1 MHKLYALLCFL
12 VGGALAWAGWK
23 ILRPYNRP
31 PGTTGFAGPIV
42 SRHLLVGLA
51 GNLLFIFG
59 IVIAVLFSL
68 IFLLT

>member
-1 MHKLYALLCFL
+1 MHKLYAFLCLFG
-12 VGGALAWAGWK
+12 GGALSWAGWK

-31 PGTTGFAGPIV
+31 PDTTGFAGPIIG
-42 SRHLLVGLA
+42 RPLLVALA

-59 IVIAVLFSL
+59 IVIAVLFTL